1 MYPVI
6 SLADGPVHP
15 GSRKQLLGPAPAP
28 DRIALY
34 SPDQGVTARTP
45 PVFLVHA
52 ADDKTVPVANSL
64 MMFTAL
70 QAKAVPAEM
79 HVFEEGGHGF
89 GLRSIAGKPVAA
101 WPELFVTFAKRRGV

>member
-6 SLADGPVHP
+6 SMADGPAHP
-15 GSRKQLLGPAPAP
+15 GSRKQLLGLAPTP

-52 ADDKTVPVANSL
+52 ADDTTVPVANSL

-70 QAKAVPAEM
+70 QAKAVPTEM
-79 HVFEEGGHGF
+79 HIFEEGGHGF
-89 GLRSIAGKPVAA
+89 GLRAIAGKPVAA
-101 WPELFVTFAKRRGV
+101 WPALFETFAKRRGI